1 MFLEYLDLTEQ
12 QFNEIAVSQIIYPNE
27 CDPAELE
34 RGKEVWDQKLWY
46 RERQKTSV
54 LKDTFATPA
63 AMDKA
68 AAEKQTARKIS
79 GGD

>member
-1 MFLEYLDLTEQ
+1 
-12 QFNEIAVSQIIYPNE
+12 
-27 CDPAELE
+27 LE